1 LDKSIS
7 SLSSFVVINR
17 FGLFFDVCN
26 GETVA
31 IGFVKRVVVGL
42 ATDPAAEAA
51 VAVGGDDD

>member
-1 LDKSIS
+1 
-7 SLSSFVVINR
+7 LSSFVVINR